1 MAKLA
6 VFPKGYM
13 DALCVD
19 KTMTLFEWIDLA
31 ATLDVDGV
39 EMYDGFFE
47 SFETGYLAEVKT
59 RIEGHGL
66 EMPMLCFSPDFT
78 QLDPASRAAEV
89 ERTRAAIDLVAF
101 FGGLTCRVLSGQ
113 ARPDISRSDGVRWT
127 VECVRELLPYAESK
141 GVILAMENHYKDG
154 YWLYREFAQKMDVF
168 LEIIEQIDSEWFG
181 VNYDPSNALV
191 AGDDPIELLEAVKT
205 RVVTMHASDRYLTT
219 GNLDDLRAADG
230 TLGYVD
236 TLKHGIIGQGVN
248 DYDAIFSKLA
258 GVGFQG
264 WVSIEDGEN
273 GMDDLRASAD
283 FLVGKMAEHFGRAGA
298 RS

>member
-1 MAKLA
+1 MVKLA
-6 VFPKGYM
+6 VFPKGFM

-47 SFETGYLAEVKT
+47 SFDPGYLADVKA

-78 QLDPASRAAEV
+78 QPDARARAAEV
-89 ERTRAAIDLVAF
+89 ARTREAIDLVAF

-113 ARPDISRSDGVRWT
+113 ARPEVPHDDGVRWT
-127 VECVRELLPYAESK
+127 VECIRELLPYAESK
-141 GVILAMENHYKDG
+141 RVILAMENHYKDG

-168 LEIIEQIDSEWFG
+168 LEIIEQIESPWFG

-191 AGDDPIELLEAVKT
+191 AGDDPIELLQAVQT

-219 GNLDDLRAADG
+219 GNLDDLRGADG

-236 TLKHGIIGQGVN
+236 TLKHGIIGQGTN
-248 DYDAIFSKLA
+248 DYDAIFSILA
-258 GVGFQG
+258 DVGFEG

-273 GMDDLRASAD
+273 GMDDLRASTD
-283 FLVGKMAEHFGRAGA
+283 FLVSKMAEHFGRAA
-298 RS
+298 SRA

>member
-6 VFPKGYM
+6 VFPKGFM

-31 ATLDVDGV
+31 ATLDVQGV

-47 SFETGYLAEVKT
+47 SFDPAYLAEVKA
-59 RIEGHGL
+59 RLDSHGL

-78 QLDPASRAAEV
+78 QPEADARAAEV
-89 ERTRAAIDLVAF
+89 ARTRNAIDLVAF
-101 FGGLTCRVLSGQ
+101 FGGVTCRVLSGQ
-113 ARPDISRSDGVRWT
+113 ARPDISREDGVRWT
-127 VECVRELLPYAESK
+127 VDCIRELLPYAQSK

-168 LEIIEQIDSEWFG
+168 LEIVDQIDSPWFSI
-181 VNYDPSNALV
+181 NYDPSNALV
-191 AGDDPIELLEAVKT
+191 AGDDPLELLDAVKT

-219 GNLDDLRAADG
+219 GNLDDLRQADG

-236 TLKHGIIGQGVN
+236 TLKHGVIGEGAN
-248 DYDAIFSKLA
+248 DYDAIFSALA
-258 GVGFQG
+258 GVGFDG

-273 GMDDLRASAD
+273 GMGDLEASTS
-283 FLVGKMAEHFGRAGA
+283 FLVTKMAAHFGPPTQ
-298 RS
+298 

>member
-1 MAKLA
+1 MPRLA
-6 VFPKGYM
+6 VFPKGFM

-31 ATLDVDGV
+31 ATLNVQGV

-47 SFETGYLAEVKT
+47 SFEPAYLAEVKSC
-59 RIEGHGL
+59 IEAHEL

-78 QLDPASRAAEV
+78 QPDPDARASEV
-89 ERTRAAIDLVAF
+89 ARTRDAVDLVAF
-101 FGGLTCRVLSGQ
+101 FGGMTCRVLSGQ
-113 ARPDISRSDGVRWT
+113 ARPDISREDGVRWT
-127 VECVRELLPYAESK
+127 VESIRELLPYAESK

-168 LEIIEQIDSEWFG
+168 LEIVDQIQSPWLS

-191 AGDDPIELLEAVKT
+191 AGDDPLALLEAVKT

-219 GNLDDLRAADG
+219 GNLDDLREADG
-230 TLGYVD
+230 TLGYVS
-236 TLKHGIIGQGVN
+236 TLKHGIIGQGAN
-248 DYDAIFSKLA
+248 DYDAIFATLG
-258 GVGFQG
+258 GVGFDG

-273 GMDDLRASAD
+273 GMGDLEASAE
-283 FLVGKMAEHFGRAGA
+283 FLVAKIAKHFPA
-298 RS
+298 STE

>member
-1 MAKLA
+1 VAKLA

-47 SFETGYLAEVKT
+47 SFETDYLGDVKT

-78 QLDPASRAAEV
+78 QPDPASRAAEV

-113 ARPDISRSDGVRWT
+113 ARPDISRPDGVRWT
-127 VECVRELLPYAESK
+127 VECIQELLPYAESK

-168 LEIIEQIDSEWFG
+168 LEIIEQFDSEWFG
-181 VNYDPSNALV
+181 VNYDPSNAIV

-236 TLKHGIIGQGVN
+236 TLKHGIIGQGAN

-283 FLVGKMAEHFGRAGA
+283 FLVGKMAEHFG
-298 RS
+298 

>member
-1 MAKLA
+1 MPKLA

-19 KTMTLFEWIDLA
+19 RTMTLFEWIDLA
-31 ATLDVDGV
+31 ATLNVQGV

-47 SFETGYLAEVKT
+47 SFEPAYLAQVKA
-59 RIEGHGL
+59 RIAGHGL

-78 QLDPASRAAEV
+78 QPEPEARAEQVA
-89 ERTRAAIDLVAF
+89 RTRDAIDLVAF

-113 ARPDISRSDGVRWT
+113 ARPDISREEGVRWT
-127 VECVRELLPYAESK
+127 VECIQELLPYAESN
-141 GVILAMENHYKDG
+141 GVVLAMENHYKDG

-168 LEIIEQIDSEWFG
+168 LEIVGQIDSPWFR

-191 AGDDPIELLEAVKT
+191 AGDDPIALLEAVKH

-219 GNLDDLRAADG
+219 GNLDDLRQADG

-236 TLKHGIIGQGVN
+236 TLKHGVIGQGAN
-248 DYDAIFSKLA
+248 DYDAIFSILA
-258 GVGFQG
+258 DIGFDG
-264 WVSIEDGEN
+264 WVSIEDGED
-273 GMDDLRASAD
+273 GMDDLRASTE
-283 FLVGKMAEHFGRAGA
+283 FLVRKMAQHFGG
-298 RS
+298 